1 MPITGTEMHIG
12 RFTPSPYENVATA
25 TSSVG
30 ALTPPVSP
38 LPGVPRAAKAPGDG
52 GRIVGGVPPAPTA
65 EAREMVDK
73 AAERVQEL
81 HKQNRELHFS
91 RDERSNRVVIEVR
104 DLDGNVIKTIPPAK
118 LLDVMSGAEL

>member
-1 MPITGTEMHIG
+1 MQIG
-12 RFTPSPYENVATA
+12 RFTPSPYEQVAPAA

-30 ALTPPVSP
+30 AVTP
-38 LPGVPRAAKAPGDG
+38 LAALHAVKPAATDVDHSKDTILGD
-52 GRIVGGVPPAPTA
+52 VPPAPTA

-73 AAERVQEL
+73 AAERVQEM

-91 RDERSNRVVIEVR
+91 RDESSNRVVIEVR

-118 LLDVMSGAEL
+118 ALDILSGAEL

>member
-1 MPITGTEMHIG
+1 MQIG
-12 RFTPSPYENVATA
+12 RFTPSAYEQVAAPATA
-25 TSSVG
+25 SVG
-30 ALTPPVSP
+30 TVMPTSP
-38 LPGVPRAAKAPGDG
+38 LSAVNTAATDVDHTKDTILGD
-52 GRIVGGVPPAPTA
+52 VPPAPTA

-91 RDERSNRVVIEVR
+91 RDEASNRVVIEVR

-118 LLDVMSGAEL
+118 ALDIMSGAEL